1 MTELAARIENLS
13 KRYDIKERVPYRM
26 LRESLSASVKGIF
39 HHNGDGTLDNDRY
52 IWALRNISFDVK
64 VGEIIG
70 IIGRNGAGKST
81 LLKILSRVTEP
92 TEGYAEIRG
101 RVGSLLEVGT
111 GFHMELTGRENVY
124 FAGALLGMK
133 KTEILQKFSEII
145 KFAELEK
152 FIDTPMKYYSS
163 GMQVRLGFSVAAHL
177 EPEVLIVDEVLA
189 VGDAAFQKRCLEK
202 IQEIHRSGRTL
213 LFVSHQMDAVR
224 RVCKHCI
231 WLDAGKIRMTGNTEH
246 VVREYISTT
255 TGKSPG
261 DDEKRS
267 LQPSKPVHYHAA

>member
-1 MTELAARIENLS
+1 MTELAVRVENIG

-39 HHNGDGTLDNDRY
+39 RHNGDGTLDSDRY

-64 VGEIIG
+64 VGEVIG

-152 FIDTPMKYYSS
+152 FVDTPMKYYSS

-202 IQEIHRSGRTL
+202 IQQIHRSGRTL

-246 VVREYISTT
+246 VIREYISTT
-255 TGKSPG
+255 TGKP
-261 DDEKRS
+261 ER
-267 LQPSKPVHYHAA
+267 